1 MSKLLKCTCLE
12 CGTTGQFPADKI
24 GDRPKCGKCG
34 AWLITG
40 KVVAVTPAI
49 LAKAAKNDDVPLV
62 VDFWAPW
69 CGPCRMMAPQF
80 KMAAEKLD
88 PHVRFAKINT
98 EAHPN
103 ASKRYNIRGIPTMA
117 MFKRG
122 REVARQSGAMQSPQI
137 QAWVKKSA

>member
-1 MSKLLKCTCLE
+1 MSKPLKCTCLE
-12 CGTTGQFPADKI
+12 CGAVGRFPADKI

-34 AWLITG
+34 AWLING
-40 KVVAVTPAI
+40 KVAEIDLAT

-80 KMAAEKLD
+80 MMAAEKMD

-98 EAHPN
+98 EAHPK
-103 ASKRYNIRGIPTMA
+103 ASQRYNIRGIPTMA
-117 MFKRG
+117 LFKGG
-122 REVARQSGAMQSPQI
+122 REAARQSGAMQSPQI
-137 QAWVKKSA
+137 QAWVKKSV

>member
-1 MSKLLKCTCLE
+1 MSKPLKCTCLE
-12 CGTTGQFPADKI
+12 CGAVGRFPADKI

-40 KVVAVTPAI
+40 KVAEISLEI

-80 KMAAEKLD
+80 VMAAEKME
-88 PHVRFAKINT
+88 PYVRFAKINT
-98 EAHPN
+98 EAHPK
-103 ASKRYNIRGIPTMA
+103 ASQRYNIRGIPTMA
-117 MFKRG
+117 LFAGG
-122 REVARQSGAMQSPQI
+122 REKARQSGAMQSPQI
-137 QAWVKKSA
+137 QAWVAKSA

>member
-1 MSKLLKCTCLE
+1 MSKMLKCTCLE
-12 CGTTGQFPADKI
+12 CGAVGQFLADKI
-24 GDRPKCGKCG
+24 ADRPKCGKCG

-40 KVVAVTPAI
+40 KVAEIDLAI

-80 KMAAEKLD
+80 KMAAEKLE
-88 PHVRFAKINT
+88 PYVRFAKINT
-98 EAHPN
+98 EAHPK
-103 ASKRYNIRGIPTMA
+103 ASTRYNIRGIPTMA
-117 MFKRG
+117 LFKGG
-122 REVARQSGAMQSPQI
+122 REKARQSGAMQSPQI